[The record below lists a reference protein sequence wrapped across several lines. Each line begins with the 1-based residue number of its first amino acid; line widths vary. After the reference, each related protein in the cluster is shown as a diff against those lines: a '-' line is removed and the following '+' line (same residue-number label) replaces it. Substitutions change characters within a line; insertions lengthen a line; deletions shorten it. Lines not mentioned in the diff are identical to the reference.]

1 MKLEEFATE
10 WLRAIEHLDQNTEA
24 PWTESFLTDLWLKG
38 KHEKLWEFIVYTS
51 QLDLPE
57 NVAGYLAAGPLEDL
71 LASSGPVFIE
81 RVELLA
87 NSSQKFK
94 SLLQGVWRNEIE
106 ETVWLRMQAILAS
119 G

>member
-1 MKLEEFATE
+1 MKLEEFAIE
-10 WLRAIEHLDQNTEA
+10 WVKAIENLDQTTGI

-38 KHEKLWEFIVYTS
+38 KHEQIWEFIVHTS
-51 QLDLPE
+51 QKDLPE

-71 LASSGPVFIE
+71 LASAGPVFIE

-87 NSSQKFK
+87 NSNQKFK
-94 SLLQGVWRNEIE
+94 TLLQGVWRNEIE
-106 ETVWLRMQAILAS
+106 EAVWLRMQAILAS